1 MKINDNMLIN
11 IADLSCL
18 YSFLPVWLRSDG
30 FIWVYVFLFFYTMY
44 HAITI
49 KDKMEEDRI
58 EREKKILAKYNHT
71 KAYKAM
77 LAEIAKDNNVN
88 KKKLL

>member
-1 MKINDNMLIN
+1 
-11 IADLSCL
+11 
-18 YSFLPVWLRSDG
+18 
-30 FIWVYVFLFFYTMY
+30 
-44 HAITI
+44 
-49 KDKMEEDRI
+49 MEEDRI